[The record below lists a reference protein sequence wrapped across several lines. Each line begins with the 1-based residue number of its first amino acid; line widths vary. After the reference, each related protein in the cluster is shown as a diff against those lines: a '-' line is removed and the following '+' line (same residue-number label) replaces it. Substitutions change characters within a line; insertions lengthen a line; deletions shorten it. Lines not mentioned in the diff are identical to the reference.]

1 MERILITGGSGF
13 LGRELAL
20 KLKNNYEVILGS
32 RNNGLNQEAEQ
43 YTGCKSIPLD
53 VSNIYSVQDA
63 FNFCEPDIV
72 IHAGATKY
80 VNISE
85 EQPLECIDVNVLG
98 SQNIARVAIQKG
110 VKTVIGI
117 STDKAAPPVPHIY
130 GSSKALM
137 ERMFCSLDFSN
148 KTNFS
153 CVRFGNIAWSTGSVF
168 PLWKRMMEDNGLIE
182 STGPNMKR
190 FFFSVSDA
198 ADLVIRNLDNIHTTR
213 GKVLSMK
220 MKASK
225 ILNLLNAWQKLYGT
239 KWIEID
245 RRLGESDHESMIG
258 SIELKYT
265 AEIILDERDHF
276 LTSFRDPLTEHAQD
290 VFTTEFAEH
299 HSEEEMIDLIKLGTL
314 S

>member
-1 MERILITGGSGF
+1 MAR
-13 LGRELAL
+13 A
-20 KLKNNYEVILGS
+20 
-32 RNNGLNQEAEQ
+32 
-43 YTGCKSIPLD
+43 
-53 VSNIYSVQDA
+53 
-63 FNFCEPDIV
+63 
-72 IHAGATKY
+72 
-80 VNISE
+80 
-85 EQPLECIDVNVLG
+85 CIDKKIK
-98 SQNIARVAIQKG
+98 S
-110 VKTVIGI
+110 VIGI
-117 STDKAAPPVPHIY
+117 STDKATPPQKNLY
-130 GSSKALM
+130 GISKSAM
-137 ERMFCSLDFSN
+137 ERIFLNANELSN
-148 KTNFS
+148 TNFL

-168 PLWKRMMEDNGLIE
+168 PIWKRMMEDNGLIE